1 MEKDSLMG
9 FIRQG
14 KKTVKKIKKIRKNK
28 SSVLSL
34 ISRQSFPII
43 AKWHRKT
50 KPKEAGFTT
59 KPNNIKS

>member
-1 MEKDSLMG
+1 MDKDSLMG

-14 KKTVKKIKKIRKNK
+14 KKTVKKMKKIKKKK

-50 KPKEAGFTT
+50 KSKEAGFTT
-59 KPNNIKS
+59 KPNNIKN